1 MKMLCVVLWWLSFP
15 AFADEPVDA
24 QSANQTSTSDCSC
37 DDLRAELRKK
47 EKQILW
53 WKQEAAYQRYR
64 GDNGQRLYEGLR
76 TIFPKD
82 RILSEDPKNTEVKK

>member
-1 MKMLCVVLWWLSFP
+1 MKMLCVVLWWLSFL
-15 AFADEPVDA
+15 AFADESVDA
-24 QSANQTSTSDCSC
+24 QSANQTSASDCSC

-64 GDNGQRLYEGLR
+64 GDNGQRLYEG
-76 TIFPKD
+76 IKSVFQKD
-82 RILSEDPKNTEVKK
+82 RAARGDLKTAEVKK